1 MEEKARNLLRVIKY
15 NIILLKEHNVNLL
28 LTLIKPK
35 TMFSK
40 SWKTTSAGILTL
52 VSVAVGLIFAPEITA
67 PLIMASATSALAGIG
82 LLFSKDSNVTGG
94 TTPATPE
101 AAHRTN
107 Q

>member
-35 TMFSK
+35 TMK
-40 SWKTTSAGILTL
+40 SWKTTSFGILTIIGA
-52 VSVAVGLIFAPEITA
+52 VVGLIFAPEITA
-67 PLIMASATSALAGIG
+67 PIIMTAATSIVGGIG